1 MRHPVT
7 ENRAYGT
14 VLHVGACHCMGR
26 IVKFVEPSLKE
37 IISKLDPLGVFG
49 SVFSGDDTILH

>member
-1 MRHPVT
+1 MIMRHPVT

-14 VLHVGACHCMGR
+14 VLHVGACYCVGR

-37 IISKLDPLGVFG
+37 IISKLDRVFG
-49 SVFSGDDTILH
+49 SVLSGDDTILH